1 MDGITPNLLKL
12 SGPTA
17 IDTLQLLFEMLIS
30 LGYTPNDLRTSKVT
44 FIGKADKEDYTLPK
58 AFRPISLTPFIF
70 KLLERVGSWYI
81 MHKAL
86 KETPLNRRQHAYRA
100 GKSTE
105 SAISQVLN
113 QIEKGMLKPSFT
125 LACFIDIS
133 SAFDRLNPKKA
144 VEALI
149 NKGIPRAIA
158 TWYKDYLTKR
168 FLDITIKGKN
178 IKKVTSVGCPQGG
191 VLSSILWNVAF
202 DNLLNLFTN
211 DRVICVGYADDGSL
225 LLSHDNLPYLFMRM
239 NEALGRCQKW
249 AEEFGLDISPDK
261 TKYMLFTR
269 KTKYNVPLSGLK
281 LKGKNIDRV
290 KTFRYKGII
299 LDDKLSWND
308 HITTRLASAK
318 QTAF

>member
-1 MDGITPNLLKL
+1 
-12 SGPTA
+12 
-17 IDTLQLLFEMLIS
+17 ML
-30 LGYTPNDLRTSKVT
+30 D
-44 FIGKADKEDYTLPK
+44 
-58 AFRPISLTPFIF
+58 PF
-70 KLLERVGSWYI
+70 
-81 MHKAL
+81 
-86 KETPLNRRQHAYRA
+86 
-100 GKSTE
+100 
-105 SAISQVLN
+105 
-113 QIEKGMLKPSFT
+113 KPSFT